1 MRMKTRYIIT
11 GLNLAG
17 LSLILLFL
25 VSCKHDNNDTGFAY
39 MPDMAYSE
47 AFETYGSS
55 PNFSDSIVMLI
66 PVEGTIPREM
76 IPYQYTKSFEEQQR
90 AGQELVNPFEATKE
104 NLTRGKEQYTIY
116 CTMCHGDQGKSDGH
130 LVKSKLFPVQPIA
143 LSGDYVKNKPDGE
156 LFHVIT
162 LGSLSGLMGAHGSQI
177 SQDDRW
183 KIILYVKN
191 GFKN

>member
-1 MRMKTRYIIT
+1 MKARHIKT

-17 LSLILLFL
+17 FSLILLFL
-25 VSCKHDNNDTGFAY
+25 FSCNHENNDTGFAY
-39 MPDMAYSE
+39 MPDMAYSN

-55 PNFSDSIVMLI
+55 PNFSDSITMLT
-66 PVEGTIPREM
+66 PVDGTVPREM
-76 IPYQYTKSFEEQQR
+76 VPYQFAKTMDDQLR
-90 AGQELVNPFEATKE
+90 AGQELINPFEATKE

-116 CTMCHGDQGKSDGH
+116 CAMCHGDKGKSDGH

-162 LGSLSGLMGAHGSQI
+162 MGSFSGLMGSHASQV
-177 SQDDRW
+177 SPDDRW
-183 KIILYVKN
+183 KIILYVRN